1 MIKVVI
7 VLLLIAMII
16 SLTSGA
22 VFFFKDQG
30 STKRTLHALGVRLT
44 IAVLLII
51 TILYGVF
58 TGQLGL
64 NAPWHDRSRP
74 PQQSSQPATP

>member
-7 VLLLIAMII
+7 VFLLIAMII
-16 SLTSGA
+16 SLTGGA

-58 TGQLGL
+58 TGKLGL
-64 NAPWHDRSRP
+64 NAPWHQQQRP
-74 PQQSSQPATP
+74 LQQSSQPVSP